1 MFFEQ
6 TKIFQEGLYR
16 KDMFFFQ
23 GSSICLSNR
32 HYYPV
37 RDICLIRKVSA
48 TFLNRKVKRLLKP
61 RWFLHPL
68 SVTRLDNPLSAL
80 YPENFVEKYEQSNEI
95 MQF

>member
-1 MFFEQ
+1 MFFRQKFSRRAYIEK
-6 TKIFQEGLYR
+6 T
-16 KDMFFFQ
+16 FFQ

-32 HYYPV
+32 QYYPV

-61 RWFLHPL
+61 RWFLHSL
-68 SVTRLDNPLSAL
+68 SVTRLDNPASASAL

-95 MQF
+95 LQF